1 LDARL
6 SILNARRIAPGVWLI
21 HSDYCIE
28 AMDTALRT
36 LLDDRDQFFA
46 AAIDENCVSHNLGQF
61 KL

>member
-6 SILNARRIAPGVWLI
+6 STLNARRIAPGVWLI

-28 AMDTALRT
+28 ALDTALRT

-46 AAIDENCVSHNLGQF
+46 APIEEPFVFHNLN
-61 KL
+61 